1 MYNIRKAIPNKR
13 PLVKLDTDQL
23 CVNKELSTQ
32 FNRFVRTKIES
43 ASRNPS
49 YETLAG
55 AMHQGAIS
63 VLKKKSRSS
72 PDWFTSNKAELLH
85 LIEKRNTAIHS
96 KIKCTT
102 RSSTNRA
109 RQARKVLM

>member
-1 MYNIRKAIPNKR
+1 
-13 PLVKLDTDQL
+13 
-23 CVNKELSTQ
+23 
-32 FNRFVRTKIES
+32 
-43 ASRNPS
+43 
-49 YETLAG
+49 
-55 AMHQGAIS
+55 MHQGAIS

-96 KIKCTT
+96 KIKRTT

-109 RQARKVLM
+109 RQARKYLKLQFPAPKVNGLPTYVIT